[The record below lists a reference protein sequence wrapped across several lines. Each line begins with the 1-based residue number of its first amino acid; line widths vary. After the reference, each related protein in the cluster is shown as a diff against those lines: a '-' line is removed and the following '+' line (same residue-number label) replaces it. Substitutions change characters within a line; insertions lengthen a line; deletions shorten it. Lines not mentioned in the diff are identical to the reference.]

1 MYNIDNF
8 NNNCTSSNY
17 PIIISKK
24 IFFALIYF
32 VIFKEIKKINY
43 TVLYCNYS
51 FIILT
56 KKFKYSCF
64 DYDIIG
70 ES

>member
-8 NNNCTSSNY
+8 NNNCTSS
-17 PIIISKK
+17 IISKK

-43 TVLYCNYS
+43 TVIIVLLY
-51 FIILT
+51 
-56 KKFKYSCF
+56 
-64 DYDIIG
+64 
-70 ES
+70 